1 MIVATFTPQLF
12 SSKASPGFYGTI
24 QCLTLSG
31 LVHLVGVPWKLPVTS
46 GRFREVPH
54 PSWQLQ
60 ESKVLPGTFQ
70 TLLSPSRTI
79 FFWNIPFCSRSFR
92 MTTCGLPFYL
102 KPVVVAAYEL
112 LIELDDGFDKRDGMN
127 QLRPCLCWFAGVFMS
142 CLDIHQCRNSF
153 VGWCLVLDIRFWASP
168 LVGFCMYA
176 LVEAL
181 SMYQSFLVHDIRPTV
196 NGRPRT
202 STFVSFCF
210 SLSLGVTPGPLTDWL
225 ITFFLIK

>member
-1 MIVATFTPQLF
+1 M
-12 SSKASPGFYGTI
+12 
-24 QCLTLSG
+24 
-31 LVHLVGVPWKLPVTS
+31 
-46 GRFREVPH
+46 
-54 PSWQLQ
+54 
-60 ESKVLPGTFQ
+60 PGTFQ

-92 MTTCGLPFYL
+92 LTTCSLPFCL

-153 VGWCLVLDIRFWASP
+153 VGWCLVLWTSDFWASP

-196 NGRPRT
+196 IRP
-202 STFVSFCF
+202 SPVVSFICF
-210 SLSLGVTPGPLTDWL
+210 CDCGCAG
-225 ITFFLIK
+225 